1 MFSMCSELT
10 PRAPIPDSRIAQFMQ
25 PCHRFRI
32 VLKVLLF
39 IVVSS
44 IIFCQLE
51 KTLCL
56 TNDLTNSYSQP
67 FKLQFMSTNEVFQFK
82 SNEVLQS
89 FPIRATV
96 KWPTTTAGWRWSNPT
111 GAKLLGPNKSW
122 LQRSQL
128 PPGFPKRHRVKYSS
142 HGSYSDFLV
151 NMKQ

>member
-1 MFSMCSELT
+1 MDRVFGMCFHNGMGRLGK
-10 PRAPIPDSRIAQFMQ
+10 MQ
-25 PCHRFRI
+25 SSNKQGAFFY
-32 VLKVLLF
+32 KGASF
-39 IVVSS
+39 FVVSS

-89 FPIRATV
+89 FPNTATV
-96 KWPTTTAGWRWSNPT
+96 KWPTTTAGCRWSNPT

-122 LQRSQL
+122 LQQSQL